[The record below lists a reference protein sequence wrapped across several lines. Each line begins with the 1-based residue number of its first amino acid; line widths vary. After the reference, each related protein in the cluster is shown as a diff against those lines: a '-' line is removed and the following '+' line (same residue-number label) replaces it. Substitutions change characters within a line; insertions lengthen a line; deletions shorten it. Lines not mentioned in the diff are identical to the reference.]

1 MLKFYNDNMNGV
13 DIADSSIH
21 LYINKHRNIKYTKAM
36 FNFLMKLLLTNAY
49 RIFRFFNP
57 KCEQKQFIEGVLDD
71 IFKLLGPE
79 DTLTH

>member
-1 MLKFYNDNMNGV
+1 MLNFYNDNMNGV